1 MKLVTH
7 EFSEELE
14 HIYIL
19 PIGDFHLGD
28 RLFNEERLQD
38 FLDWAIKEDA
48 YLILGGDLINN
59 ALKDS
64 ISDCYSQTISPSEQL
79 ERATDIF
86 RPFKERILGAVAGN
100 HEFRSIRNCNFD
112 PAGELVYRL
121 GGQELAKKIYDPD
134 GIAIIIRIGKSGHS
148 HGKIIYTLYVTH
160 GTGSGRT
167 VGSKANNLNNLAE
180 TVDVDIY
187 MSFHTHQQIYFDN
200 EYYRIDETHNK
211 IIPIPKHYVKGGS
224 FLNWGDYAERKSYK
238 PSLMGAPVIKLSG
251 IIKNCEVI
259 HNKEMI

>member
-7 EFSEELE
+7 DFPEDLE
-14 HIYIL
+14 HLYIL
-19 PIGDFHLGD
+19 AIGDFHLGD

-64 ISDCYSQTISPSEQL
+64 ISDCYTQTISPSEQL

-160 GTGSGRT
+160 GVGSGKR
-167 VGSKANNLNNLAE
+167 VGGRANNLDDMSNI
-180 TVDVDIY
+180 VDVDIY
-187 MSFHTHQQIYFDN
+187 INFHTHQEIAFNYDYF
-200 EYYRIDETHNK
+200 RIDETHNK
-211 IIPIPKHYVKGGS
+211 LSLVKKSYVKGGS
-224 FLNWGDYAERKSYK
+224 FLDWGGYAERKGYK
-238 PSLMGAPVIKLSG
+238 PGHVGAPRIRLNGTRKDCHITL
-251 IIKNCEVI
+251 
-259 HNKEMI
+259 